1 MFDIG
6 TTFGLYNHL
15 LSLFVRCVD
24 QNKTNRIQYAKM
36 YNLLLIII
44 LLWGVFIWTSLSTA
58 SKMPQVRVA
67 SCVRHHIYGV
77 SAFVCPL
84 WIIFHSPFLDIQP
97 VFSWI

>member
-6 TTFGLYNHL
+6 TTFGLFNHL

-44 LLWGVFIWTSLSTA
+44 LL
-58 SKMPQVRVA
+58 
-67 SCVRHHIYGV
+67 
-77 SAFVCPL
+77 
-84 WIIFHSPFLDIQP
+84 
-97 VFSWI
+97 